1 MSAFPPD
8 DRQRGTERPIG
19 DEPPV
24 DTAQSGDPTSMR
36 TRSRAA
42 TAATIA
48 VVVIVVLAVVLIVWL

>member
-19 DEPPV
+19 DEPPF
-24 DTAQSGDPTSMR
+24 DTAQSAVP

-42 TAATIA
+42 RAAPIA
-48 VVVIVVLAVVLIVWL
+48 VLVLVVLAVVLIVLL